1 MIFETSVAYVQV
13 CPVCIGGCLPAVPI
27 TCPNVSPSTGS
38 SKSLPGFSNTWYSK
52 RQFPISNSALGVLEG
67 VYRPVVPIT
76 RPNISTTRSWESS
89 TSTLCLLISRAG
101 GTKTLWAAAV
111 RNPSAV
117 PLKCFATC
125 WDKFLEMRA
134 SESARFCRWG
144 NFCCNCVSAAGPMA
158 DSGCS
163 DHKCQPYL
171 PAVWNS
177 KWQNWQ
183 RMLISKLVS
192 NWGPV
197 ESPHHRVC
205 QCCQSHRSYYSYCV
219 GVPLAYSQPL
229 AGICGN

>member
-1 MIFETSVAYVQV
+1 M
-13 CPVCIGGCLPAVPI
+13 
-27 TCPNVSPSTGS
+27 
-38 SKSLPGFSNTWYSK
+38 
-52 RQFPISNSALGVLEG
+52 SNSALGVLEG
-67 VYRPVVPIT
+67 VYRPAVPIT
-76 RPNISTTRSWESS
+76 CPNVSPTGSWESS

-101 GTKTLWAAAV
+101 GTKTFWAAAA
-111 RNPSAV
+111 RNPSAI
-117 PLKCFATC
+117 PLKRFATC
-125 WDKFLEMRA
+125 WDKFSEMKA

-144 NFCCNCVSAAGPMA
+144 NFCHDRVSAAGPMA

-163 DHKCQPYL
+163 DHKCWPYL

-183 RMLISKLVS
+183 RMVISKSVS

-219 GVPLAYSQPL
+219 GIPLAYPQPL
-229 AGICGN
+229 AGICDNWCIGNTMRHLEGPSVLTNESSLYTLVVWVRALYWSLHNDKVSVGE